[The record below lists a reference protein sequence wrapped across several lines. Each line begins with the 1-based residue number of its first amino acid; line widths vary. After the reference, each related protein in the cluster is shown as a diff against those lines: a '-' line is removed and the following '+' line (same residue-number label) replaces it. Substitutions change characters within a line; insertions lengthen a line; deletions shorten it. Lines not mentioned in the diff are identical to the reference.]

1 MLNPFHATG
10 LFVYPSKQKAS
21 ENPLVFWSFQG
32 GLEKDQSHKMGQTPL
47 VLIPNLCKTISV
59 LSQPEI
65 TCSKLTIKTPKEGV
79 KYVQS

>member
-1 MLNPFHATG
+1 MLLVSFNTPLPNPQTKSIRK
-10 LFVYPSKQKAS
+10 PSGFLIFS
-21 ENPLVFWSFQG
+21 G
-32 GLEKDQSHKMGQTPL
+32 GIEKDQWHKMGQTPL
-47 VLIPNLCKTISV
+47 VLIPNLYKSISV